1 MALADQVWPELRSPS
16 SVSRILEGLV
26 ERELLVSHGDRLFLG
41 DGFSDRFERG
51 GGSLHSNFEG
61 DATGIPV
68 VDASTGEIVAH
79 VAQFPSEGQPIAL
92 AGQQWDVIHQSGE
105 ILLRTTRKD
114 QRSSTFHYT
123 FRTAPCGKIFAEHV
137 RRGLG
142 LAENDAP
149 VVSSAEGLVWFHF
162 GGSAYDAVLRKTFSS
177 LHTLGGLAGIA
188 LRGMPDDQ
196 TISALINNPQRIQAV
211 IETLGDSMAPLLSP
225 GRFHSMLPE
234 DIRTRVMI
242 DLFDVQA
249 FIKWLAS
256 RKIGELRSP
265 DPIVQQLLAIR

>member
-1 MALADQVWPELRSPS
+1 
-16 SVSRILEGLV
+16 V